1 LCNGQPDATD
11 NGNDDSSSSKKL
23 MRFHDEFLVNK
34 VKVSLNDRRFIQRR
48 TAKQMPTPPDV
59 HKASG
64 SGF

>member
-1 LCNGQPDATD
+1 
-11 NGNDDSSSSKKL
+11 